1 MTGIEDTLAWRLSP
15 PSTAPWPVSPPAEEL
30 FELAP
35 EPQMLIDPYADR
47 VLLANAALREL
58 VACDAE
64 DVVSLSPRRLVGEQ
78 AADLIVF
85 TEAVLE
91 KGQAWSDALP
101 CCGLDGRIRQVE
113 WRAVRVST
121 AQGIAMLVA
130 VRDIDQQQHRQAA
143 AEANEFVRRGLSE
156 WRRVERLFEEIEQEN
171 RLILQAAGEG
181 IYGVST
187 DGSTTFVNP
196 AAQRILGYTADEL
209 IGENMHRM
217 LHHTRAD
224 GSPYPPCDCPI
235 YAAFRDGTV
244 HKVEDEIFWRKDGS
258 AIPVEYTS
266 TPIRHNGD
274 LVGAVVVFRDISER
288 RETEQQLR
296 QALDELERL
305 KQRLE
310 LENAY
315 LQEEIQ
321 EEYNYQEIVGR
332 SEALRKTINKI
343 EMVAPTDAAVL
354 ISGESGTGKEL
365 IARAIHQSSGR
376 SSRPLIRVNCGA
388 VPREL
393 FESEFFGHVRGA
405 FTGAMRDRAGRFELA
420 DGGTLFLDEV
430 GEIPL
435 ELQSKLLRV
444 LQEGQFERVGGDRTL
459 NVDVR
464 IIAATNRTLR
474 DEVAA
479 GRFREDLYFRLNV
492 FPITS
497 VPLRE
502 RPEDIPLLAPHFLR
516 NACRRLGREELRLT
530 EGDMHRL
537 QAYDWPGNVRELENV
552 LERAAI
558 ISRGRQLRLEL
569 PQTERPPLA
578 TATPASDAAAIL
590 TEQQKRDRDRA
601 SIRHALEKSG
611 GKVFGPGG
619 AAEILGVKP
628 TTLASRIKRWKIERP
643 DAKESGA

>member
-1 MTGIEDTLAWRLSP
+1 MSP
-15 PSTAPWPVSPPAEEL
+15 PVDDL

-47 VLLANAALREL
+47 VLLANAALRAL
-58 VACDAE
+58 VACPAD
-64 DVVSLSPRRLVGEQ
+64 DLVTLSPRRLVGEQ
-78 AADLIVF
+78 VADLIVF

-91 KGQAWSDALP
+91 KGQAWSDALQ
-101 CCGLDGRIRQVE
+101 CCGRDGRVRQVE
-113 WRAVRVST
+113 WRAVRVCT
-121 AQGIAMLVA
+121 DQGIAMLVA

-156 WRRVERLFEEIEQEN
+156 WRRVERLFQEIEQEN
-171 RLILQAAGEG
+171 RLILHAAGEG
-181 IYGVST
+181 IYGVGA

-224 GSPYPPCDCPI
+224 GSPYPSCDCPI

-244 HKVEDEIFWRKDGS
+244 HKVEDEVFWRKDGR

-266 TPIRHNGD
+266 TPIRQND
-274 LVGAVVVFRDISER
+274 ELVGAVVVFRDISER
-288 RETEQQLR
+288 RETERQLR

-310 LENAY
+310 MENAY

-365 IARAIHQSSGR
+365 IARAIHQSSSR

-405 FTGAMRDRAGRFELA
+405 FTGALRDRAGRFELA

-459 NVDVR
+459 HV
-464 IIAATNRTLR
+464 
-474 DEVAA
+474 
-479 GRFREDLYFRLNV
+479 
-492 FPITS
+492 
-497 VPLRE
+497 
-502 RPEDIPLLAPHFLR
+502 
-516 NACRRLGREELRLT
+516 
-530 EGDMHRL
+530 
-537 QAYDWPGNVRELENV
+537 
-552 LERAAI
+552 
-558 ISRGRQLRLEL
+558 
-569 PQTERPPLA
+569 
-578 TATPASDAAAIL
+578 
-590 TEQQKRDRDRA
+590 
-601 SIRHALEKSG
+601 
-611 GKVFGPGG
+611 
-619 AAEILGVKP
+619 
-628 TTLASRIKRWKIERP
+628 
-643 DAKESGA
+643 